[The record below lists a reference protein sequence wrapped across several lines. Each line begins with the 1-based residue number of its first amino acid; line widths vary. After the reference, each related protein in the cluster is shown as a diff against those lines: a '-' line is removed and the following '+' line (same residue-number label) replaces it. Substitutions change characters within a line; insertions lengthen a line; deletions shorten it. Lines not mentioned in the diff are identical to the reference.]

1 MEYNIY
7 CDESCHLRRDNSN
20 TMFLGGVYC
29 PANAAYEYNRDI
41 IELKASHGW
50 NPHTELKWAQIAP
63 SNVELFLDLIDYFFE
78 NDQIR
83 FRGYIARGKDE
94 LNLEDDAEYNSW
106 YYSIYYRML
115 EYILDRNV
123 EHDFNIYIDIKD
135 TIGYST
141 KHRSKEWKS
150 LNGHYHRR
158 IVQRAQLVRSDHIA
172 LLQLSDVLIG
182 AMSYKNR
189 RLQASASKLAVIE
202 RIEALSFE
210 DLRSSVPYSH
220 DKVNWYVW
228 TPDTWR

>member
-20 TMFLGGVYC
+20 TMFLGGIYC
-29 PANAAYEYNRDI
+29 PTEAAHNFNEEI
-41 IELKASHGW
+41 IELKVSHGW
-50 NPHTELKWAQIAP
+50 SPSTELKWTQIAP
-63 SNVELFLDLIDYFFE
+63 SNVELFLALVDYFFE
-78 NDQIR
+78 NEHLR

-123 EHDFNIYIDIKD
+123 EDDFNIYIDTKD
-135 TIGYST
+135 TIGYS
-141 KHRSKEWKS
+141 KVQKLQRY
-150 LNGHYHRR
+150 LNGHYHRS
-158 IVQRAQLVRSDHIA
+158 IVKKAQLVKSDHIA

-189 RLQASASKLAVIE
+189 RLQTSASKLAVIE
-202 RIEALSFE
+202 RIEELSSE
-210 DLRSSVPYSH
+210 DLRASVPYRY

-228 TPDTWR
+228 TPVTWR